1 MALVTVNSGNFIIYE
16 GTATELAAVLKGK
29 SKDQIRGFTTKDGS
43 AGTYGLIIA
52 L

>member
-1 MALVTVNSGNFIIYE
+1 MSLVIVESGNFIIYE
-16 GTATELAAVLKGK
+16 GTATELATVLKGK
-29 SKDQIRGFTTKDGS
+29 SRDQIKGFATKDG